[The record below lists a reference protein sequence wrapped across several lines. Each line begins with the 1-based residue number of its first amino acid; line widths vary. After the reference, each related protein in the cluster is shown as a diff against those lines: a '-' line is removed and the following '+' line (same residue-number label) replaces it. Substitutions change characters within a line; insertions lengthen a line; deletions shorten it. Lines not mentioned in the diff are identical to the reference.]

1 MDLSNNGGGSGWDII
16 IGVIPAFLAYLA
28 FNVPFWLTIAYL
40 IFGSEFILF
49 AWIDDVLVF
58 LITHWV
64 SNVTP
69 FIHLFSLG
77 IFFLY
82 IATG

>member
-1 MDLSNNGGGSGWDII
+1 MSSNAGGFDLILGL
-16 IGVIPAFLAYLA
+16 VPTFLSYFA
-28 FNVPFWLTIAYL
+28 FNVPFWITLVYMV
-40 IFGSEFILF
+40 FGSEFFIF

-69 FIHLFSLG
+69 LVHIISL
-77 IFFLY
+77 LVY
-82 IATG
+82 LTYLR